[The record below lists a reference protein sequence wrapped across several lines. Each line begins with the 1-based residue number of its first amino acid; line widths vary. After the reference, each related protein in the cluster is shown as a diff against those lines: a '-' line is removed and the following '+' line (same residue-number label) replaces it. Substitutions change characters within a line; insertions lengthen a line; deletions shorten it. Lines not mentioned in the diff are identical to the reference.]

1 MKSSQKAVESTPEP
15 ARKQEVIDA
24 ASPIHAQMLESHK
37 MRKKA
42 EDDVQTLQNR
52 IKLL

>member
-1 MKSSQKAVESTPEP
+1 MKSSKAVESTPEP
-15 ARKQEVIDA
+15 SKRNDVIDA

-42 EDDVQTLQNR
+42 EGDVQTLQNR